1 MLYELCGLLFFYET
15 LFQIP
20 THMKSQEYMHDLKYL
35 KFDLTDLDGKL
46 QYVVYKMTMAN
57 EIMQPSKL

>member
-1 MLYELCGLLFFYET
+1 
-15 LFQIP
+15 
-20 THMKSQEYMHDLKYL
+20 MKSQEYMHDLKYL